1 MPKFVVCAFII
12 LLILLEQIKKDTC
25 NSRQRITIQVSTAKI
40 VGTNIIT
47 LYLYFGKQKIIV
59 CRMEAFF
66 MKNSL
71 TVFESEQFGKIRTVC
86 IYSVPY
92 FVGED
97 VAEILGYANP
107 QKAIHNYI
115 NDEDKMIN
123 ELFNVN
129 GTKGI
134 LINEIGL
141 YSLVISSKSPI
152 AKQFEKW
159 IIDEVLPSIHKQSND
174 MNKLAVIKQQ
184 EILGK
189 PFTLY
194 GDFENPLFLA
204 KEVAEWIEYD
214 VSSINKMIRNIDE
227 EEKVRNIIPTLGGN
241 QETWFL
247 TEDGVYEVLMQSRKP
262 IAKKFKKEVKA
273 VLKSIRKYG
282 AYMTAEKIEEVLT
295 NPDMIIQLA
304 MKLKEERAGKE
315 KLKTENL
322 QQKQFIR
329 ELKQKAD
336 YTDMILQSKDLV
348 TITQI
353 AKDYG
358 MSGNKMNQLLHNL
371 KVQYK
376 QNGQWLLYA
385 DYHAKGYTQSET
397 IHFKHSDGRADTK
410 MITKWTQKNR
420 LFLYNLLKQSSVL
433 PVIEQNI
440 AA

>member
-1 MPKFVVCAFII
+1 
-12 LLILLEQIKKDTC
+12 
-25 NSRQRITIQVSTAKI
+25 
-40 VGTNIIT
+40 
-47 LYLYFGKQKIIV
+47 
-59 CRMEAFF
+59 
-66 MKNSL
+66 
-71 TVFESEQFGKIRTVC
+71 
-86 IYSVPY
+86 
-92 FVGED
+92 
-97 VAEILGYANP
+97 
-107 QKAIHNYI
+107 
-115 NDEDKMIN
+115 
-123 ELFNVN
+123 
-129 GTKGI
+129 
-134 LINEIGL
+134 
-141 YSLVISSKSPI
+141 
-152 AKQFEKW
+152 
-159 IIDEVLPSIHKQSND
+159 